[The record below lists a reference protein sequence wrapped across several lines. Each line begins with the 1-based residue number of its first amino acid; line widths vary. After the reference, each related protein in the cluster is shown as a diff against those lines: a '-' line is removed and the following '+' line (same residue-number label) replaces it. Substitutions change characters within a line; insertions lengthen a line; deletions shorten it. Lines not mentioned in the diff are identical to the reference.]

1 MFLADISIK
10 RPIMMTMFLLVF
22 VLFGGISYFSL
33 DLNLMPDVDIP
44 VVTVQTV
51 YAGAGPKE
59 IETQITKKIE
69 DAVSTISEIDQLT
82 SYSLEGV
89 SIVQIRFKLT
99 KDVDIAN
106 QETKDKVDA
115 ILSELPDDSDL
126 PIIQKYEIGADPVVD
141 LVLSGNMTPVELYEV
156 ADKKL
161 KDRFSQI
168 QGVASVDIVGGQQRE
183 IKVELD
189 NRLVYENSIS
199 LLQLSQILAAENID
213 IPGGH
218 FSRSQ
223 REFTSRVKGKF
234 PSIDDIRTLD
244 IPTSSGVK
252 QLGSIADVTDSGEE
266 VRMRSTYFNNT
277 ANIKADNVV
286 ILSIIKSS
294 DGNTVKLAKDVLKLV
309 PEIQKDLTSG
319 MKLEVVTDNST
330 FIEASVE
337 DTLSTLGL
345 GILLTAL
352 VLLFFLHDLRST
364 IIAAL
369 SMPFSII
376 STFWILDLAGY
387 SLNIMTLMGLSTSV
401 GVLVANAV
409 VVLENIFR
417 HKNLGNDRK
426 QASSK
431 GTAEVVIAVIA
442 SAATNIVVFVPIANM
457 SSLVGSFFKEFAMT
471 VVFAT
476 IFSILVSF
484 TLTPMLASLIIPEKD
499 IKKHKIGEWLEKMF
513 GRWEETYKNLLAV
526 VIKNRLTSFITLA
539 VTVLLFFGSF
549 FFAANLSFEFFPALD
564 EGDINIEVELP
575 QGYTL
580 EETSSI
586 VEETEKRIGKFD
598 EVKQILCQ
606 LGKISDL
613 DVGTN
618 LALMKIKLVPAEERS
633 ITTSQMTSRFISELS
648 DIPNTMFR
656 VAARSSISGSGNG
669 QAPIMLYLQGQ
680 DITKLDH
687 LKQDLEK
694 RMKTVPGLINLNTSS
709 RSGKPEITLIPDRV
723 KLAAAGLTV
732 YDLAMALR
740 ASMEGLTT
748 TRFSDQGEEYDIRV
762 TLNDES
768 VDSPEKIRNLS
779 IVSNTGSYKMSQL
792 TDIEFTDGVSRILHN
807 SKVKTIQFSGYVA
820 DGYKLGD
827 VVSGINSQI
836 SEMNLPSG
844 YTANWS
850 GYAEMMGEAVADFG
864 FAFILAVLLTYMLLA
879 AILESFT
886 QPLMILGTV
895 PLAMIGVFMSLYF
908 TGISLSVMSMLAIVM
923 LIGIVVN
930 NAILLLDYTNQL
942 VAKGAT
948 VKDALLEACPTRLKP
963 ILMSTIAI
971 ILGMLPM
978 AVGYGS
984 AGREFRQPIGVVS
997 IGGLIVSG
1005 VLTLFVIPAIYELTH
1020 RSHKNR
1026 STGE

>member
-1 MFLADISIK
+1 MFLSDISIK

-22 VLFGGISYFSL
+22 ILFGGISYFTLNL
-33 DLNLMPDVDIP
+33 DLMPDVDIP

-51 YAGAGPKE
+51 YPGAGPKE

-106 QETKDKVDA
+106 QEAKDKVDA
-115 ILSELPDDSDL
+115 ILSDLPNDSEL
-126 PIIQKYEIGADPVVD
+126 PIIQKFEIGADPVVD
-141 LVLSGNMTPVELYEV
+141 LVLSGNITPVELYEI

-161 KDRFSQI
+161 KDRFSQV
-168 QGVASVDIVGGQQRE
+168 QGVASVNIVGGQQRE
-183 IKVELD
+183 IQVALN
-189 NRLVYENSIS
+189 NRTVYENSIS
-199 LLQLSQILAAENID
+199 LLQLGQLLAAENAD

-218 FSRSQ
+218 FSKSQ
-223 REFTSRVKGKF
+223 QEFTSRVKGKF
-234 PSIDDIRTLD
+234 NSIDEIRKLEV
-244 IPTSSGVK
+244 PTATGYK
-252 QLGSIADVTDSGEE
+252 ELGNIADISDSGEE
-266 VRMRSTYFNNT
+266 VRMRSTYFNN
-277 ANIKADNVV
+277 AEEIKADNVV

-294 DGNTVKLAKDVLKLV
+294 DGNTVKLAKEVLNLV
-309 PEIQKDLTSG
+309 PEIQKTLPEG
-319 MKLEVVTDNST
+319 IKLEVVTDNSL

-376 STFWILDLAGY
+376 STFWVLDLAGY
-387 SLNIMTLMGLSTSV
+387 SLNVMTLMGLSTSV

-417 HKNLGNDRK
+417 HKNLGDDRK
-426 QASSK
+426 RAAAK
-431 GTAEVVIAVIA
+431 GTAEVMIAVIA

-457 SSLVGSFFKEFAMT
+457 SSMVGAFFREFAMT

-499 IKKHKIGEWLEKMF
+499 KKKHKIGEWLEKMF
-513 GRWEETYKNLLAV
+513 SMWERTYQKMLSV
-526 VIKNRLTSFITLA
+526 VIKNRLTSFLTLL
-539 VTVLLFFGSF
+539 VTTFIFFGSF
-549 FFAANLSFEFFPALD
+549 FFASKLSFEFFPALD
-564 EGDINIEVELP
+564 EGDINIQVELP
-575 QGYTL
+575 QGFTL
-580 EETSSI
+580 NETSTT
-586 VEETEKRIGKFD
+586 VEEIEKRIGEHQ
-598 EVKQILCQ
+598 EVKHVLCQ

-613 DVGTN
+613 DAGTN
-618 LALMKIKLVPAEERS
+618 LALMKIKLVPAEERN
-633 ITTSQMTSRFISELS
+633 ITTNQMTSKFIEELS
-648 DIPNTMFR
+648 DIPNAMIR
-656 VAARSSISGSGNG
+656 IAAGNSVGKG
-669 QAPIMLYLQGQ
+669 QAPITMYLQGQ
-680 DITKLDH
+680 DIAKLEE
-687 LKQDLEK
+687 LKQSLEK
-694 RMKTVPGLINLNTSS
+694 RIKNVPGLINLNTSS
-709 RSGKPEITLIPDRV
+709 RSGKPEITLLPDRV
-723 KLAAAGLTV
+723 KLADAGLTV
-732 YDLAMALR
+732 YDLAMTLR

-748 TRFSDQGEEYDIRV
+748 TRYSDQGEEYDIRV

-768 VDSPEKIRNLS
+768 VDSPEKIKNLS
-779 IVSNTGSYKMSQL
+779 IASRTGSYRMDQL
-792 TDIEFTDGVSRILHN
+792 TDVKFTDGVSRILHN
-807 SKVKTIQFSGYVA
+807 SKAKTIQFTGYVA
-820 DGYKLGD
+820 DGYALGD
-827 VVSGINSQI
+827 IVNGINA
-836 SEMNLPSG
+836 EVNKMNLPAG
-844 YTANWS
+844 YSVNWS
-850 GYAEMMGEAVADFG
+850 GSAEMMGEAVADFG

-908 TGISLSVMSMLAIVM
+908 SGTSLSVMAMLAIVM

-942 VAKGAT
+942 IRKGAE

-984 AGREFRQPIGVVS
+984 AGREFRQPIGIVS

-1005 VLTLFVIPAIYELTH
+1005 VLTLFVIPAIFEFTH
-1020 RSHKNR
+1020 RSKKKR
-1026 STGE
+1026 QAGE